1 MTLFSRTAPGSPM
14 PFFSA
19 RSNPASRCHHT
30 FLADQFD
37 LSRTSVKV
45 TFLSNELRPYNSIPF
60 SLFCEN
66 SLSAHCP
73 ELLGRFCHLRWMS
86 DTLSWPGTCTK
97 CANKIDE
104 LTRRNDRSHSTA
116 GRLAEHEID
125 EIWWN
130 MMKYDEI
137 WWNMMKYD
145 EIRWNMM
152 KWHLGLQLVAWP
164 TSETVQVPE
173 NYCLNASLQNLR
185 EPCSLLEFDWRKIS
199 LSGPRSDS
207 PCA

>member
-1 MTLFSRTAPGSPM
+1 
-14 PFFSA
+14 
-19 RSNPASRCHHT
+19 
-30 FLADQFD
+30 
-37 LSRTSVKV
+37 
-45 TFLSNELRPYNSIPF
+45 
-60 SLFCEN
+60 
-66 SLSAHCP
+66 
-73 ELLGRFCHLRWMS
+73 MS

-145 EIRWNMM
+145 EIWWNMM
-152 KWHLGLQLVAWP
+152 KYDEIWWNGIWV
-164 TSETVQVPE
+164 
-173 NYCLNASLQNLR
+173 
-185 EPCSLLEFDWRKIS
+185 CSLLHDLHPRLSKCRKTIVWMLLFRILES
-199 LSGPRSDS
+199 RVV
-207 PCA
+207 C

>member
-1 MTLFSRTAPGSPM
+1 MTLFSRTAPGLPM

-19 RSNPASRCHHT
+19 RSNPASCCHHT

-45 TFLSNELRPYNSIPF
+45 TCLSNELHPYNSIPF

-86 DTLSWPGTCTK
+86 DTLSWPGTSTK
-97 CANKIDE
+97 KIANKIDE
-104 LTRRNDRSHSTA
+104 LTRRHDRSHSTA
-116 GRLAEHEID
+116 GRLAEHAID
-125 EIWWN
+125 EIW
-130 MMKYDEI
+130 
-137 WWNMMKYD
+137 
-145 EIRWNMM
+145 WNMM

-199 LSGPRSDS
+199 LGGPRSDS